1 MSTPPLVKAYD
12 PAWADWFAELRDR
25 LAPALGDA
33 ALAIEHVGSTAVPGL
48 AAKAIIDID
57 IVFPVGGLD
66 AVSERLATL
75 GYIPNGDQGV
85 PGREAFKLAD
95 EALRAGLPAHHLY
108 ACPED
113 NPELA
118 RHLFFREWMKT
129 HPADREEYARKK
141 FLLAELCD
149 HDRRLYADVKAVA
162 LDRFFRRILGE
173 MGISALE
180 I

>member
-1 MSTPPLVKAYD
+1 MPSHPLVTPYD
-12 PAWADWFAELRDR
+12 PAWADWFAELRDW

-33 ALAIEHVGSTAVPGL
+33 AIAIEHVGSTAVPGL
-48 AAKAIIDID
+48 AAKGIIDID

-75 GYIPNGDQGV
+75 GYVYNGDQGI
-85 PGREAFKLAD
+85 PGRAAFKLAD
-95 EALRAGLPAHHLY
+95 ETLKASLPSHHLY

-113 NPELA
+113 NAELA
-118 RHLFFREWMKT
+118 RHLFFREWMKG

-173 MGISALE
+173 MPEVA
-180 I
+180 

>member
-1 MSTPPLVKAYD
+1 MTPQPLVKAYD
-12 PAWADWFAELRDR
+12 PAWADWFVELRDW

-57 IVFPVGGLD
+57 LVFPVGGLD
-66 AVSERLATL
+66 AVCERLATL
-75 GYIPNGDQGV
+75 GYVHIGEQGI
-85 PGREAFKLAD
+85 PGRAAFKLAD
-95 EALRAGLPAHHLY
+95 ETLKASLPAHHLY

-113 NPELA
+113 NAELA
-118 RHLFFREWMKT
+118 RHLFLREWMKT

-149 HDRRLYADVKAVA
+149 HDRRFYADVKAVA

-173 MGISALE
+173 MG
-180 I
+180 